1 MTDENA
7 GIRAITLRLPE
18 SQHEALRTLAFI
30 EETSINELV
39 LRAVRGYLAAQHRIE
54 RFDAMLDR
62 ARVQYRDLLG
72 RDEVSGEP
80 GPVRS
85 RVKKATTAGLRR
97 AKARLGEATG
107 GYEDQL
113 DELTQRAQRV
123 RDLGE
128 RAEIHRLLDAARAG
142 FRTAVERLADTPG
155 GSAVHSPDPPE
166 AVSEGPQAA
175 APGKASDVPT
185 TLETTQ

>member
-1 MTDENA
+1 LHHITMMQWYHRTMVAEA
-7 GIRAITLRLPE
+7 GEMRAITLRLPE

-54 RFDAMLDR
+54 KFDAMLDR
-62 ARVQYRDLLG
+62 ARAQYRDILG
-72 RDEVSGEP
+72 REEVSGST
-80 GPVRS
+80 GPVRT
-85 RVKKATTAGLRR
+85 RVKKVTAAGLRR

-107 GYEDQL
+107 GYEEQL
-113 DELTQRAQRV
+113 DELAQRAQRI

-142 FRTAVERLADTPG
+142 FRTAAERLADAP
-155 GSAVHSPDPPE
+155 AEPAPPPSPLDTGVG
-166 AVSEGPQAA
+166 A
-175 APGKASDVPT
+175 D
-185 TLETTQ
+185 L

>member
-1 MTDENA
+1 MPDEN
-7 GIRAITLRLPE
+7 GEIRAVTLRLPE

-39 LRAVRGYLAAQHRIE
+39 LRAVRGYLAAQLRIE
-54 RFDAMLDR
+54 KFDAMLDR

-72 RDEVSGEP
+72 RDEVSGEV

-85 RVKKATTAGLRR
+85 RVRKATTAGLRR

-113 DELTQRAQRV
+113 DELVQRAQRV
-123 RDLGE
+123 RNLGE
-128 RAEIHRLLDAARAG
+128 RAEIHRLVEAARAG
-142 FRTAVERLADTPG
+142 FRTATERLGDNPA
-155 GSAVHSPDPPE
+155 E
-166 AVSEGPQAA
+166 QAA
-175 APGKASDVPT
+175 APPGPEEAVNGAP
-185 TLETTQ
+185 Q